1 MCEHATSNKNKASP
15 STSKQQQTPPVNIQK
30 TTSNEKL
37 DQILVVLQNVKSTID
52 STSENVKLHRE
63 ESKANAKEMA
73 EIKANKPSFASLAAS
88 LGSSS
93 QYPPLQQKP
102 KRRRVNDS
110 NDSVGTPTKFF
121 RNRKLVAGTGAQ
133 VDHGLGSPVTKS
145 TTRTRTQSNL
155 TKSIYVS
162 RLSPTVNS
170 EQLRTYITSRV
181 DETSQDDIDLRM
193 LVKKDQKL
201 EDLTFISYRILCTE
215 NLYERLINSSF
226 WPSHV
231 FIGDFVERPRPSR
244 IVTTTLEDNVSEDTQ
259 NDAVVGAL
267 INADVITKSPIINPN
282 DCGNTSEHMDEDV

>member
-1 MCEHATSNKNKASP
+1 
-15 STSKQQQTPPVNIQK
+15 
-30 TTSNEKL
+30 
-37 DQILVVLQNVKSTID
+37 
-52 STSENVKLHRE
+52 
-63 ESKANAKEMA
+63 
-73 EIKANKPSFASLAAS
+73 
-88 LGSSS
+88 
-93 QYPPLQQKP
+93 
-102 KRRRVNDS
+102 
-110 NDSVGTPTKFF
+110 
-121 RNRKLVAGTGAQ
+121 
-133 VDHGLGSPVTKS
+133 
-145 TTRTRTQSNL
+145 
-155 TKSIYVS
+155 
-162 RLSPTVNS
+162 
-170 EQLRTYITSRV
+170 
-181 DETSQDDIDLRM
+181 M